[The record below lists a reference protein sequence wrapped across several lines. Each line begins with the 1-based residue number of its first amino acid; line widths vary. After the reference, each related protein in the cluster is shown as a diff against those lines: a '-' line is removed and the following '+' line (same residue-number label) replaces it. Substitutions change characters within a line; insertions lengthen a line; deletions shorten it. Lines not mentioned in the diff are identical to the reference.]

1 MSFKEITA
9 YNKVVDEIDT
19 KKTGI
24 SYKIILETLLHLV
37 RYIVSCLALGSKRV
51 RTTWKIHY
59 KNIREVLLEDN
70 NYLND
75 EKQQ

>member
-51 RTTWKIHY
+51 RTT
-59 KNIREVLLEDN
+59 
-70 NYLND
+70 
-75 EKQQ
+75 